1 MIVQPLIPSSPVHV
15 PAYPSQQ
22 TYVQPSAPGS
32 LFTCNS
38 WIEMLFSTQL
48 PFKFK
53 KILQEFHALVD
64 TYSSDAINSN
74 LQKVLRLLK

>member
-1 MIVQPLIPSSPVHV
+1 MAALSRGCKPR
-15 PAYPSQQ
+15 
-22 TYVQPSAPGS
+22 
-32 LFTCNS
+32 
-38 WIEMLFSTQL
+38 IEILFSTQL
-48 PFKFK
+48 LFKFK